1 LAAASGTT
9 SLPGGGAP
17 AFDGSAGPRGRLES
31 VDFEDDDEEEVLEVE
46 PEPVGDDELPRNG
59 FHAFLRH
66 ANLHNL
72 LQIESMSRTTGVFL
86 IVSGGSR
93 GYLHLIDGE
102 LVHAETGRQIG
113 EAAAAEILAWENGEF
128 KSCSR
133 TLAPVRTVHSSL
145 QNLLLRLAQ
154 ASDEAQAAQHH
165 QSSRVVRRPLDQEA
179 PTETALPAVA
189 SSPGGSASPGSSNG
203 VPRPKSRAPDA
214 GPPNTTASPSERPPA
229 DASLAGTP
237 RAPSL
242 AGTPRAPSLAGTP
255 RAPSLAGTPRAP
267 SVTASRSSSPPPLP
281 PPEPTSVADV
291 VLSAAGEVIQG
302 RGAATEELAAR
313 VAYAARLADLIGR
326 AIRSGTPRALELR
339 GKSTQTVVSWQA
351 DGNLSASLDLPVPT
365 RR

>member
-1 LAAASGTT
+1 
-9 SLPGGGAP
+9 
-17 AFDGSAGPRGRLES
+17 
-31 VDFEDDDEEEVLEVE
+31 VDFEDVDEEEEVLEVE
-46 PEPVGDDELPRNG
+46 PEPVADDELPRNG

-72 LQIESMSRTTGVFL
+72 LQIESLSRTTGVFL
-86 IVSGGSR
+86 IVSDGTR

-102 LVHAETGRQIG
+102 LVHAETGHQIG

-133 TLAPVRTVHSSL
+133 TLAPVRTVHASL
-145 QNLLLRLAQ
+145 QNLLLRMAQ
-154 ASDEAQAAQHH
+154 ASDEAQAAQHQ

-179 PTETALPAVA
+179 PTQTYLPAVV
-189 SSPGGSASPGSSNG
+189 SSTGSTSPGSSNG
-203 VPRPKSRAPDA
+203 VPRPKSRAPA
-214 GPPNTTASPSERPPA
+214 APAPNATASPSERPAA

-237 RAPSL
+237 RTPSL
-242 AGTPRAPSLAGTP
+242 AGTPRT
-255 RAPSLAGTPRAP
+255 P
-267 SVTASRSSSPPPLP
+267 SVAAPRSSSPPPLP
-281 PPEPTSVADV
+281 RPEATSVADV

-351 DGNLSASLDLPVPT
+351 DGNLSASLDLPAPT